1 MQLFPRVCHLRA
13 DKALRRLQRP
23 KGAGRVY
30 SRCLEEMHEGTALQ
44 SCASKQKGFWTC
56 CACQGRKD
64 IAAFQEW
71 TESQGSRA
79 QNGKQVCDACQRKRL
94 LQSSLVRAAVTAQ
107 ALRKRATERK
117 RMRFVAE
124 VWSELISG
132 RLWPTTGTSR
142 REKAPRLS
150 ERTTASV
157 TYTYSCPE
165 CQAEVISTC
174 QSGRVD
180 QRRACGHQ
188 FRVRGG
194 VVVKSYQHV
203 CPDCGMIVQSS
214 LPFGRITVAHTK
226 PNGRLCG
233 RRGWRVPED
242 A

>member
-1 MQLFPRVCHLRA
+1 MSA
-13 DKALRRLQRP
+13 A
-23 KGAGRVY
+23 
-30 SRCLEEMHEGTALQ
+30 
-44 SCASKQKGFWTC
+44 
-56 CACQGRKD
+56 
-64 IAAFQEW
+64 IAAM
-71 TESQGSRA
+71 ESSMKLKGLKSS
-79 QNGKQVCDACQRKRL
+79 CDA
-94 LQSSLVRAAVTAQ
+94 SLRGPFDAKDAK

-117 RMRFVAE
+117 RMRLVAE
-124 VWSELISG
+124 VWSEIDQRQALAHN
-132 RLWPTTGTSR
+132 RDEPSR
-142 REKAPRLS
+142 KVPRLS
-150 ERTTASV
+150 ERTTASI

-188 FRVRGG
+188 FRVRDG

-214 LPFGRITVAHTK
+214 LPFGRITVAQTK

-233 RRGWRVPED
+233 RRRWRVPED

>member
-1 MQLFPRVCHLRA
+1 
-13 DKALRRLQRP
+13 
-23 KGAGRVY
+23 
-30 SRCLEEMHEGTALQ
+30 
-44 SCASKQKGFWTC
+44 
-56 CACQGRKD
+56 
-64 IAAFQEW
+64 EW

-117 RMRFVAE
+117 RMRLVAE
-124 VWSELISG
+124 VWSEIDQRQALAHN
-132 RLWPTTGTSR
+132 RDEPSR
-142 REKAPRLS
+142 KVPRLS
-150 ERTTASV
+150 ERTTASI

-188 FRVRGG
+188 FRVRDG
-194 VVVKSYQHV
+194 VAVKSYQHV

-233 RRGWRVPED
+233 RRRWRVPED